1 MDGDDW
7 RKEME
12 TLRTIIVD
20 EQPLFRQGLRS
31 VLQRMG
37 NCTLIGEATGAAEVC
52 ELVRTG
58 QPDVALI
65 ADGLSS
71 IDALELVRQ
80 LRDLAPRLAMI
91 ILTPSVDEERL
102 FQSMRAG
109 AAAYYTRAITADGLQ
124 EVIRKVSRGEY
135 VIDADVLVKSQ
146 VASRV
151 LPPSRKLAV
160 EEEHAAAKVLHNLL
174 TSREVEIVDGIAQGM
189 GNKEIARVLKISDQ
203 TVKNHITSILK
214 KLEVNDRTSAV
225 VQALRHGLIKMHK
238 PVS

>member
-1 MDGDDW
+1 
-7 RKEME
+7 ME

-37 NCTLIGEATGAAEVC
+37 NCTLIGEATGAAEVF

-80 LRDLAPRLAMI
+80 LRDLAPRLAII
-91 ILTPSVDEERL
+91 ILTPLVDEERL

-109 AAAYYTRAITADGLQ
+109 AAAYYTRAITPDRLQ
-124 EVIRKVSRGEY
+124 EVVRKVSRGEY
-135 VIDADVLVKSQ
+135 IIDADVLVKSQ
-146 VASRV
+146 VAGRV
-151 LPPSRKLAV
+151 VTSSRKLAV
-160 EEEHAAAKVLHNLL
+160 EEEHAAAEKVVYNLL

-189 GNKEIARVLKISDQ
+189 GNKEIARALKISDQ

-225 VQALRHGLIKMHK
+225 VQALRHGLIKMH
-238 PVS
+238 SG